1 MVPRARTPLRPPT
14 DDAGDGED
22 SRVPTGIIY
31 DGRCPL
37 GSRCQLPSLV
47 QVKAASK
54 PRKARGG
61 RDSGTLQRRKTC
73 RDPSCLRAEGGNS
86 GPLSGDGRRRPSR
99 VCQQPRR
106 QRAMVRKTIGRNAW
120 NRAPEA
126 PAWQGGRPY
135 FRSGGCRCGR
145 CCYRYLATSVRWYPP
160 ENQAVDGADM
170 FKENVSSSIR
180 RQFPVSNAAK
190 LSRRFL

>member
-1 MVPRARTPLRPPT
+1 M
-14 DDAGDGED
+14 
-22 SRVPTGIIY
+22 
-31 DGRCPL
+31 
-37 GSRCQLPSLV
+37 
-47 QVKAASK
+47 KAASK

-145 CCYRYLATSVRWYPP
+145 CCCYRYLATSVRGYSP
-160 ENQAVDGADM
+160 ENQAVDGVDM
-170 FKENVSSSIR
+170 FQRKCFQAR
-180 RQFPVSNAAK
+180 YGRQFPVSNAAK
-190 LSRRFL
+190 LSRRCL